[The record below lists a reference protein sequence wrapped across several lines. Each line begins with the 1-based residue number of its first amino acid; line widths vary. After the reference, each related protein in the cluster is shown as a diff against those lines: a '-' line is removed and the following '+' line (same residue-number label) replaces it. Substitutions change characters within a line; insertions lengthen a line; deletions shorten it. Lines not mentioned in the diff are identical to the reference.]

1 MLLQRHGSR
10 VHKGEALRVLQYGDK
25 SSETIHFYM
34 KCGQMK
40 CLSGLEMP
48 GISIYKPSIAFFR
61 VYDVAH
67 AVGEFLYMATKNL
80 QNKAGLIAFLTKKF
94 GLSLASD

>member
-1 MLLQRHGSR
+1 MFSMETYVIFNSLHGSKEASSRRDYFRSILLQHHGSR
-10 VHKGEALRVLQYGDK
+10 VHKGESLRVLQYGDK

-34 KCGQMK
+34 KCGKMK

-61 VYDVAH
+61 VYTCNEKVI
-67 AVGEFLYMATKNL
+67 E
-80 QNKAGLIAFLTKKF
+80 
-94 GLSLASD
+94 

>member
-1 MLLQRHGSR
+1 MSYSIVCTGLKKRVPGGTTFDQFYCNRHGSR

-61 VYDVAH
+61 VYTCNEKVI
-67 AVGEFLYMATKNL
+67 E
-80 QNKAGLIAFLTKKF
+80 
-94 GLSLASD
+94 